1 MLKNIL
7 FDFDGVLIDSMPI
20 RNDGFKTIFEDF
32 NIHHVQELSE
42 YHNKNGGLSRYHK
55 IEYFFNNILKKE
67 ISKEKVN
74 EYASSFSKIM
84 KKKLNNKDL
93 LIDVSIDFVKKN
105 FNTYNFHIVSGS
117 DQEELIFLC
126 KKLSI
131 SKYFKSI
138 HGSPTTKSTLIKN
151 LIYKYNYQNSSTAL
165 IGDSINDYDAA
176 KLNNISFY
184 AFNNESLRPI
194 SNMYIENF
202 SEIE

>member
-55 IEYFFNNILKKE
+55 IQYFFNNILKRE
-67 ISKEKVN
+67 ISKEKVD

-84 KKKLNNKDL
+84 KKKLTNKDL

-126 KKLSI
+126 KELSI

-151 LIYKYNYQNSSTAL
+151 LITKNNYQNSSTAL

-184 AFNNESLRPI
+184 GFNNELLRPI
-194 SNMYIENF
+194 SNLYIENF

>member
-55 IEYFFNNILKKE
+55 IEYFFKNILKKE

-194 SNMYIENF
+194 SNVYIENF

>member
-1 MLKNIL
+1 MIKNIL
-7 FDFDGVLIDSMPI
+7 FDFDGVILDSMKI
-20 RNDGFKTIFEDF
+20 RTDGFREIFSSFQKKDVDQLVDF
-32 NIHHVQELSE
+32 
-42 YHNKNGGLSRYHK
+42 HNKNGGLSRYVK
-55 IEYFFNNILKKE
+55 IEYFFKRILNEDIDAQKINE
-67 ISKEKVN
+67 I
-74 EYASSFSKIM
+74 AARFSKIM
-84 KKKLNNKDL
+84 RNKLTDKRL
-93 LIDVSIDFVKKN
+93 LIEPTINFIDKN
-105 FNTYNFHIVSGS
+105 QTAYNFHIVSGS

-151 LIYKYNYQNSSTAL
+151 LISKYNYQNSSTAL

-184 AFNNESLRPI
+184 AFNNELLRPI
-194 SNMYIENF
+194 SNLYIENF